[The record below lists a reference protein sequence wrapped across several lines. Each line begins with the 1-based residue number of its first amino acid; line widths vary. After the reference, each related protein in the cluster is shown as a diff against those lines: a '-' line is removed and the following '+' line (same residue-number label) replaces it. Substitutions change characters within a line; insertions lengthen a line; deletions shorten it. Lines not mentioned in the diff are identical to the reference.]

1 MAAFIESRVPSTS
14 AGDLEIDAD
23 DPHRSGPTVVSKA
36 RADEATAQMVRNLFL
51 QAREA
56 RRPLMARWRRLYA
69 TLNNSIGTQGLPDF
83 APNPRIP
90 KIWPICA
97 SLVAW
102 MTDQRPILQVA
113 PVPEPF
119 SPHAD
124 FYQMLATDMNTAL
137 RSTFMV
143 HQLDAE
149 VNRLL
154 WDVAT
159 YGIGWTKTVW
169 EPWLADG
176 LGDAAFRRCDPFTIY
191 PDPFAR
197 NPAAME
203 YIIEAKTVTIEAL
216 DRSFPGAK
224 AALNHESVTEPIEEA
239 PHQLEGQVQSS
250 QSRANLAPLSPST
263 TSRYAGTSRNV
274 ADRQTI
280 ASTTDMPVVTMLEAW
295 IRQHRIEEDPENP
308 EARKVLETWRCVV
321 VVGNLVLF
329 DHEAG
334 EVNAFNTHPYDR
346 CVLFDNGEM
355 YGPSLVWFLTSPQES
370 INRIMA
376 AIEHNMMLM
385 GNPVLLEDPRSQS
398 RQQQINNRPGQR
410 IKARKEQVSWLN
422 PPQMHPQ
429 ISTQLISYYDS
440 QIETIS
446 GLSAIVRGF
455 SPSGRNSQGVL
466 DSVQDA
472 AFVRIRATLREL
484 ERTLR
489 GCGSKMT
496 ATIAEFYT
504 EPRFQSLI
512 GDDGMIARAAFRAR
526 HFYTAPDELGE
537 RVPLRFTLVADAGS
551 SLPTSQQARAGDAMT
566 LYGLGAIDDLE
577 LLKAMNWPNHAIV
590 AKRVMEAKAAAAFEA
605 PTQRQATRS

>member
-1 MAAFIESRVPSTS
+1 MALTDVV
-14 AGDLEIDAD
+14 DVDAD
-23 DPHRSGPTVVSKA
+23 DPHRSGPTVVSKPRDDA
-36 RADEATAQMVRNLFL
+36 AVAAMVRNLFY

-56 RRPLMARWRRLYA
+56 RRPLMSRWRKLYQ
-69 TLNNSIGTQGLPDF
+69 TLNNGVGTTGLPDF

-119 SPHAD
+119 SPYAD
-124 FYQMLATDMNTAL
+124 FYQLLATDMNTAL
-137 RSTFMV
+137 KSTFMV

-149 VNRLL
+149 INRTL

-159 YGIGWTKTVW
+159 YGIGWVKTVW

-203 YIIEAKTVTIEAL
+203 YIIEAKTVTIDAL

-224 AALNHESVTEPIEEA
+224 AALNHESNVEPIEEA
-239 PHQLEGQVQSS
+239 PHLLDGQVSS
-250 QSRANLAPLSPST
+250 GASRVNLGALSPST
-263 TSRYAGTSRNV
+263 TARYAPTNRNQ

-280 ASTTDMPVVTMLEAW
+280 AATADMPVVTMLEAW
-295 IRQHRIEEDPENP
+295 IRQHRIEEDDENP
-308 EARKVLETWRCVV
+308 EARKVIETWRCVV

-334 EVNAFNTHPYDR
+334 EINAFTGHPFDR

-355 YGPSLVWFLTSPQES
+355 YGPSLVWFLSSPQES

-376 AIEHNMMLM
+376 AIEHNMMLT
-385 GNPVLLEDPRSQS
+385 GNPVLLEDPRAAS

-410 IKARKEQVSWLN
+410 IKASRDQVSWLN

-489 GCGSKMT
+489 GAASKMA

-512 GDDGMIARAAFRAR
+512 GDDGMVARGAFRAR
-526 HFYTAPDELGE
+526 HFYTNPDEAGQ
-537 RVPLRFTLVADAGS
+537 RIPLRFTLLADAGS

-566 LYGLGAIDDLE
+566 LYGLGALDDIE
-577 LLKAMNWPNHAIV
+577 LLKAMNWPNYAIV
-590 AKRVMEAKAAAAFEA
+590 AKRVADMKAAAAAAGMEA
-605 PTQRQATRS
+605 GPTKRQATRA